1 MDISCAHDVPA
12 ELHRTEPICAG
23 GCGRRTFD
31 SDYALCPDCRAPQ
44 QYQIESVVGGQWV
57 ADAVG
62 EPNLFNSPDEAETM
76 IVRLKTLGDDWARAE
91 YRVSPVYI
99 DAGPVEE
106 PTAADFLS
114 PHWPILRD
122 AIEAD
127 RKDPK

>member
-12 ELHRTEPICAG
+12 ELYRTEPICAG
-23 GCGRRTFD
+23 GCGRRTYD
-31 SDYALCPDCRAPQ
+31 SDYALCADCR
-44 QYQIESVVGGQWV
+44 
-57 ADAVG
+57 
-62 EPNLFNSPDEAETM
+62 
-76 IVRLKTLGDDWARAE
+76 
-91 YRVSPVYI
+91 

-114 PHWPILRD
+114 PNWPLLRD